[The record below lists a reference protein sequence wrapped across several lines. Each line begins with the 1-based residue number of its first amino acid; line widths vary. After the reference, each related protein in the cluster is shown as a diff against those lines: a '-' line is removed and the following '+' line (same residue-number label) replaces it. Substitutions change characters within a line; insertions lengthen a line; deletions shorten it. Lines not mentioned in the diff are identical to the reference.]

1 MKLIIGS
8 KNYSSWSL
16 RAWLAAKASGLPF
29 EEILIPLRQ
38 PDTKERILV
47 HSPSGKVPCL
57 IEDGLVIWDSLAI
70 AEYLAE
76 VVPSL
81 WPHDAGARA
90 HARSVSAEM
99 HSSFQ
104 ALRGEMPMNVRGRF
118 PGQGRTPEVLA
129 DIARIE
135 AIWNDCRS
143 HYGTGGE
150 RYLFGAYSIADMM
163 YAPVCTRFETYGVQP
178 AGLAGEYLQT
188 MLAHPDMVEWKTA
201 AMAEEQVIA
210 DFELKK
216 P

>member
-16 RAWLAAKASGLPF
+16 RGWLAAKASGLPF

-38 PDTKERILV
+38 PDTKALILK

-57 IEDGLVIWDSLAI
+57 VEDGLVVWDSLAI

-76 VVPSL
+76 VRPSL
-81 WPHDAGARA
+81 WPLDAGARA

-104 ALRGEMPMNVRGRF
+104 ALRSSMPMNIRAKH
-118 PGQGRTPEVLA
+118 PGEGRTPETLA

-143 HYGTGGE
+143 HYGADGP
-150 RYLFGAYSIADMM
+150 YLFGAYSIADMM
-163 YAPVCTRFETYGVQP
+163 YAPVCLRFETYGVQP

-188 MLAHPDMVEWKTA
+188 MLAHPDMLEWKTA

-210 DFELKK
+210 DYELGKN
-216 P
+216 

>member
-8 KNYSSWSL
+8 KNFSSWSL
-16 RAWLAAKASGLPF
+16 RGWLAAKASGLAF
-29 EEILIPLRQ
+29 EEICIPLRQ
-38 PDTKERILV
+38 PDTRERILV

-57 IEDGLVIWDSLAI
+57 IEEGLVIWDSLAI

-104 ALRGEMPMNVRGRF
+104 ALRGNMPMDVRGRF
-118 PGQGRTPEVLA
+118 PGEGRTPEVLA

-163 YAPVCTRFETYGVQP
+163 YAPVCLRFETYGVKLSSQ
-178 AGLAGEYLQT
+178 AGEYLQT
-188 MLAHPDMVEWKTA
+188 MLAHPDLLEWKAA
-201 AMAEEQVIA
+201 AMAEDPASAEYA
-210 DFELKK
+210 PRK

>member
-16 RAWLAAKASGLPF
+16 RGWLAAKASGLPF

-38 PDTKERILV
+38 PDTKALILK

-57 IEDGLVIWDSLAI
+57 VEDGLVVWDSLAI

-76 VVPSL
+76 VRPSL
-81 WPHDAGARA
+81 WPLDAGARA

-104 ALRGEMPMNVRGRF
+104 ALRSSMPMNIRAKH
-118 PGQGRTPEVLA
+118 PGEGRTPETLA
-129 DIARIE
+129 DIARIV

-143 HYGTGGE
+143 HYGADGP
-150 RYLFGAYSIADMM
+150 YLFGAYSIADMM
-163 YAPVCTRFETYGVQP
+163 YAPVCLRFETYGVQP

-188 MLAHPDMVEWKTA
+188 MLAHPDMLEWKTA

-210 DFELKK
+210 DYELGKN
-216 P
+216 

>member
-38 PDTKERILV
+38 PNTKAHILA

-57 IEDGLVIWDSLAI
+57 IENGLVVWDSLAI

-76 VVPSL
+76 VRPSL
-81 WPHDAGARA
+81 WPLDAGARA

-99 HSSFQ
+99 HSGFQ
-104 ALRGEMPMNVRGRF
+104 DLRTNMTMNIQGQF
-118 PGQGRTPEVLA
+118 PGKGRTPETLA

-143 HYGTGGE
+143 HYGANGP
-150 RYLFGAYSIADMM
+150 YLFGAYSIADMM
-163 YAPVCTRFETYGVQP
+163 YAPVCLRFETYGVKL
-178 AGLAGEYLQT
+178 AGQAGEYLQT
-188 MLAHPDMVEWKTA
+188 MLVHPDLLEWKTA
-201 AMAEEQVIA
+201 AMAEEQITA
-210 DFELKK
+210 DYAPRK